1 MKQTAI
7 LVTGA
12 CGQLGTE
19 LVAALRQR
27 HRAQVVIAT
36 DVRPMAGKEPEELF
50 YALNVLDQREI
61 ERLVRCFHVREIY
74 HLAAVLSAKGEANPR
89 SSWNLNMEGLLN
101 VLDVAQKCKVRKIFW
116 PSSIAVFGHNSHKAA
131 CPQSSPADPS
141 TMYGV
146 SKLAGEQVCKY
157 YREKMGLD
165 IRSIR
170 YPGLVSHS
178 AKAGGGTT
186 DYAVDI
192 FHQALACGHYSCF
205 LRENTGL
212 PMMYMADAVR
222 AALLLMDAGRDELT
236 VHTSYNLSGLNFTP
250 RELAAEIRKH
260 IPDFEISYAPD
271 FRQQIADSWPSSI
284 DDRQARHDWGW
295 QPEYN
300 LPRMV
305 TEMINALKHT
315 VYA

>member
-1 MKQTAI
+1 MKQRSI

-36 DVRPMAGKEPEELF
+36 DVQRREGVQPEDLYYE
-50 YALNVLDQREI
+50 LNVLDQREL
-61 ERLVRCFHVREIY
+61 ERLVRCFNVKEIY

-89 SSWNLNMEGLLN
+89 ASWTLNMEGLFN
-101 VLDVAQKCKVRKIFW
+101 VLEVTQKCKVGKIFW

-131 CPQSSPADPS
+131 CPQSSPTDPS

-192 FHQALACGHYSCF
+192 FHEALSSGHYTCF

-212 PMMYMADAVR
+212 PMMFMADAVR
-222 AALLLMDAGRDELT
+222 AAMLLMDAKRDELT

-250 RELAAEIRKH
+250 KELANEIRRH
-260 IPDFEISYAPD
+260 LPDFKISYSPD
-271 FRQQIADSWPSSI
+271 FRQQIADSWPSSV

-295 QPEYN
+295 QPQYD
-300 LPRMV
+300 LPKMV
-305 TEMINALKHT
+305 AEMFNALKPAA
-315 VYA
+315 YA